1 MRQLGTVCLL
11 LNSGRNTRL
20 YTMSGDE
27 EEDVATSG
35 EEEEDVELYDNN
47 SGNIDQEFEIWKK
60 KYGKT
65 YATPEEE
72 ARRKQAWLETRVRVT
87 EHNRNYLA
95 GKETWTMGANMFADR
110 KVTIVAAVV
119 VLAGL
124 MG

>member
-1 MRQLGTVCLL
+1 
-11 LNSGRNTRL
+11 
-20 YTMSGDE
+20 MSGDE

-95 GKETWTMGANMFADR
+95 REGDLDNGGEHVR
-110 KVTIVAAVV
+110 
-119 VLAGL
+119 
-124 MG
+124 